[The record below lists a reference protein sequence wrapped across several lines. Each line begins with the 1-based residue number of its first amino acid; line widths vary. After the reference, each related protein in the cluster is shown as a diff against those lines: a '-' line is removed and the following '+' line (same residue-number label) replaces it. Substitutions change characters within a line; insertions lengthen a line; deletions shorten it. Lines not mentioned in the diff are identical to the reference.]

1 LEASD
6 SSLRQIWRA
15 QPRFKLGDDLIHML
29 ENKQSTTVQELYEGL
44 PGECKEYFKHVRS
57 LGFDEAPNYAY
68 LRRMFGNL
76 FRRKGY
82 EYDHVFDWT
91 ELKFLEHLERRRKD
105 LNTVNARLTHSLDS
119 P

>member
-1 LEASD
+1 M
-6 SSLRQIWRA
+6 RQIWRA
-15 QPRFKLGDDLIHML
+15 QPRFKLGDDLTHML
-29 ENKQSTTVQELYEGL
+29 EKKQSTTVQELYEGL

-68 LRRMFGNL
+68 LRRMSGNL

-105 LNTVNARLTHSLDS
+105 LNTVNARLTHSLDI